1 VVSINLDPEM
11 EERLSELAQKT
22 GRSVAFFA
30 REAIE
35 QHMEDLE
42 DYFLGLEA
50 LKNPGRIYTPDEAKR
65 ELGL

>member
-11 EERLSELAQKT
+11 EERLSQLAKKT
-22 GRSVAFFA
+22 GRSVSFFA

-42 DYFLGLEA
+42 DYFLGMEA